1 MVLIITAIMIIA
13 SIAIVVYPYFKTSR
27 ELDVSF
33 ASASDPVL
41 ETLVVQRDSTYAA
54 IKDLEFDH
62 AMNKLSDA
70 DYKSLRAKYE
80 AKAVA
85 ILQELD
91 SMAASHKRHARPSLN
106 DESIEQ
112 QVRQMRGGM
121 AKVVMCSKCGTRAA
135 PSDKYCAKCGATVNR

>member
-1 MVLIITAIMIIA
+1 MVILATAIMIVA

-80 AKAVA
+80 TKAVA

-91 SMAASHKRHARPSLN
+91 SMAALQKRHARPKLS

-112 QVRQMRGGM
+112 QVRQMRGGT
-121 AKVVMCSKCGTRAA
+121 AKVVLCSQCGTRAA
-135 PSDKYCAKCGATVNR
+135 SSDRYCAKCGAPVNR

>member
-1 MVLIITAIMIIA
+1 MVVIAIALIIVAA
-13 SIAIVVYPYFKTSR
+13 IAIVAYPYFKPPR

-33 ASASDPVL
+33 ASGSDPVL
-41 ETLVVQRDSTYAA
+41 ESLVVQRDATYAA

-70 DYKSLRAKYE
+70 DYRTLRSKYE

-91 SMAASHKRHARPSLN
+91 SMTAAQQRHLRAHLS
-106 DESIEQ
+106 DEAIEQ
-112 QVRQMRGGM
+112 QVQRLRDSA
-121 AKVVMCSKCGTRAA
+121 AKFVRCSQCGTRAA
-135 PSDKYCAKCGATVNR
+135 PMDKYCAKCGAPVNR